1 MSANGLGQHSELN
14 PGKYFSGVT
23 MSPGE
28 LSSLDESSDSW
39 RLPQPNFI
47 TECFFLSHL
56 ALSTVEKKL
65 EHQYEQL
72 SKAINKAAHAKD
84 LATFEE

>member
-1 MSANGLGQHSELN
+1 
-14 PGKYFSGVT
+14 

-28 LSSLDESSDSW
+28 LSSLDETSSEGW
-39 RLPQPNFI
+39 KLPPPNFI
-47 TECFFLSHL
+47 TEVFFLSHL

-72 SKAINKAAHAKD
+72 GKAINQAAQAKD